1 MGVYVQKKGIC
12 QEPDSCKRRR
22 HRNRGNAKDRK
33 GILKKAK
40 VKANTTSSELVT

>member
-22 HRNRGNAKDRK
+22 HRSSGNAKNRK
-33 GILKKAK
+33 GMGLLKKAK
-40 VKANTTSSELVT
+40 VKANTTSSD